1 MMINTNNLLLEE
13 GQIVQQREGI
23 QECNTLILEDII
35 DFTQPIFEN
44 MENLNN
50 NTNDEINI
58 DRNMDYNPIDLVDQ
72 MLANL

>member
-1 MMINTNNLLLEE
+1 MEE

-23 QECNTLILEDII
+23 QECNTLILENII

-50 NTNDEINI
+50 NTNEEINI
-58 DRNMDYNPIDLVDQ
+58 DRNMNYNPIDLVDQ
-72 MLANL
+72 ILGN